1 MQHCPLGAMS
11 LFSIY
16 SLCSITCI
24 SESDCVRVWCELTFP
39 RHVTDQIPGLD
50 EVWLFAL
57 QPDDTLIGLFLKLLI
72 FIEALLRLLR
82 VR

>member
-1 MQHCPLGAMS
+1 MRQHCPLVGDVIIFTSQPLQENPKAS
-11 LFSIY
+11 
-16 SLCSITCI
+16 
-24 SESDCVRVWCELTFP
+24 VGVWCELTFP

-57 QPDDTLIGLFLKLLI
+57 QPDDTLIGLLLKLLV